1 MSTLFDNQ
9 KFSKKQSFVNSKDNS
24 KKLSFSVSIQSNH
37 DVNKHILTEIEQY
50 INNLLIN
57 DYVNEDEAVENEKL
71 QKQQEKEQKLLQK
84 QKEKED
90 KQKEKQQKDKEAEVA
105 KYNKQKQEE
114 LMKMK
119 KQKCISFK

>member
-37 DVNKHILTEIEQY
+37 DVNKNILTEIEQY

-57 DYVNEDEAVENEKL
+57 DYLNEDEAVENKKL
-71 QKQQEKEQKLLQK
+71 QKQQEKEQKLLLK
-84 QKEKED
+84 QKEKENKL
-90 KQKEKQQKDKEAEVA
+90 KQAEVA

-119 KQKCISFK
+119 KTKCISFK